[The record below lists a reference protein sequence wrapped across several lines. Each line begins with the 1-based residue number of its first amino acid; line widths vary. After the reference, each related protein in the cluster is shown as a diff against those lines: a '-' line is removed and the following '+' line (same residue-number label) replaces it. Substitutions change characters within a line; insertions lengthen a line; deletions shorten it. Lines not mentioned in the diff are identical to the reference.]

1 MSETTVRAVCSG
13 LSEGTVSVLNCF
25 FGSYFGIVLQRSQ
38 LTIMWQYLL
47 DCRKCL
53 QLNIVQFAKISQLV
67 AQSICS
73 ELDVHDS
80 KIQDQLFDILYSP
93 GGSMLYIVE
102 GSKLL
107 SLFSERPLLYYFIL
121 IQSSS
126 TARQKKNVATFF
138 EYVFR
143 PLSFV
148 CAIYPWLGH
157 K

>member
-1 MSETTVRAVCSG
+1 M
-13 LSEGTVSVLNCF
+13 
-25 FGSYFGIVLQRSQ
+25 
-38 LTIMWQYLL
+38 
-47 DCRKCL
+47 
-53 QLNIVQFAKISQLV
+53 ISQLV
-67 AQSICS
+67 AQLICS

-93 GGSMLYIVE
+93 GGSMVYIVG

-107 SLFSERPLLYYFIL
+107 SLFSERPLLYYIL
-121 IQSSS
+121 IWSSS